1 MAKQVSTLWKRLL
14 RSLRRWSIRRWV
26 SPDRRHRPAGR
37 LMSRDESPM
46 DEEVIPGHIL
56 NLICAIHLR
65 QDHGYKAWTTARFEA
80 HFQALRTGD
89 GGFEFTALHV
99 LHHTRVGS
107 IVQNDLGLEV
117 ADLRVD
123 PGDADHLPHR

>member
-1 MAKQVSTLWKRLL
+1 M
-14 RSLRRWSIRRWV
+14 
-26 SPDRRHRPAGR
+26 GR
-37 LMSRDESPM
+37 EESPM

-56 NLICAIHLR
+56 NLICAVHLR

-80 HFQALRTGD
+80 HFQGLRTGD

-107 IVQNDLGLEV
+107 LGQNDLDVEV
-117 ADLRVD
+117 AYLSVD
-123 PGDADHLPHR
+123 PSDADRRPHR

>member
-1 MAKQVSTLWKRLL
+1 MAKQASTRWKLLL
-14 RSLRRWSIRRWV
+14 RSLHPWSILPWV
-26 SPDRRHRPAGR
+26 CPDRPHRPAGR

-65 QDHGYKAWTTARFEA
+65 QDHGYKRWTIARFQE
-80 HFQALRTGD
+80 HFPGLCTGD
-89 GGFEFTALHV
+89 GGFGFTALHV

-107 IVQNDLGLEV
+107 LVLDDLGVQV
-117 ADLRVD
+117 AYPSVD
-123 PGDADHLPHR
+123 DHLKH